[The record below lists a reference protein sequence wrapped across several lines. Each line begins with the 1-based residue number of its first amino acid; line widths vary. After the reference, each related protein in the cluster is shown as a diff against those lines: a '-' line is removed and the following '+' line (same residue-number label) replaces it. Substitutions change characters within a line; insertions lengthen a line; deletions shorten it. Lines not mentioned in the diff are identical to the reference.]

1 MQQTSANRRLAAILA
16 ADMVG
21 YSRLMGNDEAGT
33 LARLRT
39 HRIELI
45 DPTIAQCHGRII
57 KTAGDSMLVEFASVV
72 DAVACAAEIQRRMA
86 RRNADVAPDRRIE
99 FRIGIN
105 LGDIIVEDDDIFG
118 DGVNVA
124 ARLQEIAD
132 PGGLCVSG
140 AVLEQIRNRTD
151 VGFDDLGEP
160 PLKNIA
166 QPVRVY
172 RARFAETATKPAAP
186 TVAEATAVKPSLVVL
201 PLVNMSHDQE
211 QELFADGITE
221 DILTELSRFR
231 HLDVISR
238 NTSFAFKGRAL
249 KVADVAREL
258 GVQYVLEG
266 SVRKAGNR
274 VRVTV
279 QLIDAESDRHLWAE
293 RYDRD
298 LEDLFAIQDEVT
310 RAIVGVLPGRVEAA
324 MRDRAT
330 RKPTTNMTAYEL
342 VLAGKTL
349 HHRRT
354 REDNAK
360 ALELLDRAIELDAD
374 FAHARAWRACVL
386 GQAYTNGYVTD
397 RDAVLRELTAELDR
411 ALALDDNDS
420 DVHRILAAVNIDRN
434 DLERSA
440 YHQDRAL
447 ALNPNDDLIVVQ
459 QGELLTWLGRAEDG
473 ITWVR
478 KAMRLNPYHPERYWS
493 HLGRAYFVAR
503 RCSEAI
509 EAYRHVTSPDAS
521 VLANIAACLAH
532 AGEAAAAREAA
543 AKVLG
548 ADPGFTVTMF
558 LATMHYGRAEDLER
572 HREGLLKAGLP
583 A

>member
-1 MQQTSANRRLAAILA
+1 
-16 ADMVG
+16 
-21 YSRLMGNDEAGT
+21 
-33 LARLRT
+33 
-39 HRIELI
+39 
-45 DPTIAQCHGRII
+45 
-57 KTAGDSMLVEFASVV
+57 
-72 DAVACAAEIQRRMA
+72 
-86 RRNADVAPDRRIE
+86 
-99 FRIGIN
+99 
-105 LGDIIVEDDDIFG
+105 
-118 DGVNVA
+118 
-124 ARLQEIAD
+124 
-132 PGGLCVSG
+132 
-140 AVLEQIRNRTD
+140 
-151 VGFDDLGEP
+151 
-160 PLKNIA
+160 
-166 QPVRVY
+166 
-172 RARFAETATKPAAP
+172 
-186 TVAEATAVKPSLVVL
+186 
-201 PLVNMSHDQE
+201 
-211 QELFADGITE
+211 
-221 DILTELSRFR
+221 
-231 HLDVISR
+231 
-238 NTSFAFKGRAL
+238 
-249 KVADVAREL
+249 
-258 GVQYVLEG
+258 
-266 SVRKAGNR
+266 
-274 VRVTV
+274 
-279 QLIDAESDRHLWAE
+279 
-293 RYDRD
+293 
-298 LEDLFAIQDEVT
+298 
-310 RAIVGVLPGRVEAA
+310 